1 VTEETQNP
9 LDFPSPDLTGW
20 EGDTLSEQEQKNWSR
35 YDEISQ
41 AKHKNRL
48 LIHKTVGI
56 LVPAALVVAFV
67 GFLAMAGVYV
77 AHILLPDNRHWLT
90 DLELQRI
97 HDLIFSSVVG
107 GAIAIVARTY
117 FFDEPP
123 NGPKPPKF

>member
-1 VTEETQNP
+1 MSDEVESGVNI
-9 LDFPSPDLTGW
+9 PSPNLEGW

-48 LIHKTVGI
+48 LIHKTVGL
-56 LVPAALVVAFV
+56 LVPAALIVAFL
-67 GFLAMAGVYV
+67 GFVAMAGVYV
-77 AHILLPDNRHWLT
+77 IHMLIPDSRHWLT

-123 NGPKPPKF
+123 LGPKPPRH